1 MDHYDELV
9 NQGAP
14 GGECRGGKAGKGSAG
29 GGTGSYNGLSTS
41 VTRAM
46 TWEEI
51 VLAMQ
56 LTAMCLGALI
66 ALCVVACCAY
76 KICGPAEEL
85 EWGSQ
90 YSVLKKPSGT
100 RRTPEI
106 LREL

>member
-1 MDHYDELV
+1 MSPAD
-9 NQGAP
+9 
-14 GGECRGGKAGKGSAG
+14 
-29 GGTGSYNGLSTS
+29 
-41 VTRAM
+41 
-46 TWEEI
+46 I

-56 LTAMCLGALI
+56 LTAMCLGALM

-90 YSVLKKPSGT
+90 YSVLKKPP
-100 RRTPEI
+100 RQPPEL